1 MRQAGETVRGGRGVL
16 ATAAT
21 GFAAGAALTFAVCA
35 SVVAAYL
42 VKSAMGINL
51 MAGHS
56 PLHGL
61 LHLLR

>member
-1 MRQAGETVRGGRGVL
+1 MRQARGTARGGPGAL

-21 GFAAGAALTFAVCA
+21 GFVAGAALMFAVCA
-35 SVVAAYL
+35 GVVAAYL
-42 VKSAMGINL
+42 VKSALGIDL

>member
-1 MRQAGETVRGGRGVL
+1 MRRAGDSTLV
-16 ATAAT
+16 TAAT
-21 GFAAGAALTFAVCA
+21 GFVAGAALTLALGA
-35 SVVAAYL
+35 SVVALYL
-42 VKSAMGINL
+42 LKSVMGIDL

>member
-1 MRQAGETVRGGRGVL
+1 V
-16 ATAAT
+16 
-21 GFAAGAALTFAVCA
+21 LTFAVCA
-35 SVVAAYL
+35 GVVAAYL
-42 VKSAMGINL
+42 VKSAMGIDL